1 MLQNNDIQQKTEEI
15 SSEAAFKELIE
26 AGVFYGRK
34 KTKCN
39 PKMKPY
45 ILGIR
50 NDFTI
55 INLKKT
61 LEKIEEASIFLK
73 EKIRSGANI
82 LLVGTHPASR
92 YIKDISLELNLPFIN
107 NRWIGGLL
115 TNFEVISQR
124 IKFLKK
130 LRENIQGGMLEKYTK
145 KERLKIMREFNKLE
159 EMFSSIENLNEL
171 PQLLI
176 VIDPQIHST
185 AVQEANKLK
194 IPIIAFANTDTNP
207 ELIDIL
213 VCGNTLSS
221 KSVNWFLEKI
231 KKAIQ
236 EARLEVNQKIKN
248 ETTGESTF
256 SKEEQVIESKQ

>member
-1 MLQNNDIQQKTEEI
+1 MLQNNDIKEI
-15 SSEAAFKELIE
+15 SNGTAFQELID

-39 PKMKPY
+39 PKMRSY

-61 LEKIEEASIFLK
+61 LEKIEEASNFLK
-73 EKIRSGANI
+73 EKIRSGASV

-115 TNFEVISQR
+115 TNFEVISRR
-124 IKFLKK
+124 IKFFKK
-130 LRENIQGGMLEKYTK
+130 MREDIRGGMLEKYTK
-145 KERLKIMREFNKLE
+145 KERIKIMREFNKLE

-176 VIDPQIHST
+176 VVDPQIHST
-185 AVQEANKLK
+185 AIREANKLK

-236 EARLEVNQKIKN
+236 EARLEVGQKIEN
-248 ETTGESTF
+248 ETTSESAL
-256 SKEEQVIESKQ
+256 SKEEQVIEAKQ